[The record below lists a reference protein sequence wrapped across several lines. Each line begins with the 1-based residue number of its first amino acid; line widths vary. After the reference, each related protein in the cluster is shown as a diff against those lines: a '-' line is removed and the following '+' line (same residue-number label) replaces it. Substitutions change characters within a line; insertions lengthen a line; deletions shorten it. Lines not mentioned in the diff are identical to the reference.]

1 MPSIINATTSTGLVT
16 TADNSGSLQLATNN
30 GTTALAITTSQN
42 VGIGTTTP
50 AYQLHI
56 RSADPRI
63 ALDNSTYG
71 TWFTAAGWTGADDYS
86 IVEEGVAERL
96 RITNAGNL
104 MFNSGYGSVATA
116 FGCRAWVNFN
126 GTNGSIRASGNVGSV
141 TRVSTGQYT
150 VNFTTSMPDAN
161 YAAFTNGSNT
171 PGNDAV
177 CGFGDATFN
186 TGSVAVTTRNFSAAR
201 IDPTDVF
208 VSVFR

>member
-50 AYQLHI
+50 AYQLDV

-63 ALDNSTYG
+63 ALSNDLYG
-71 TWFTAAGWTGADDYS
+71 VWFMSAGWTGADDYS

-116 FGCRAWVNFN
+116 FGCRAWCNLN
-126 GTNGSIRASGNVGSV
+126 GTSTVIRGSGNISSV
-141 TRVSTGQYT
+141 TKVTTGIFQY
-150 VNFTTSMPDAN
+150 NFTNAMPDTN
-161 YAAFTNGSNT
+161 YTATYSDDGWGIGYT
-171 PGNDAV
+171 D
-177 CGFGDATFN
+177 TFN
-186 TGSVAVTTRNFSAAR
+186 TGSFRSATLSQNVATLTDYPRVLVAV
-201 IDPTDVF
+201 
-208 VSVFR
+208 FR